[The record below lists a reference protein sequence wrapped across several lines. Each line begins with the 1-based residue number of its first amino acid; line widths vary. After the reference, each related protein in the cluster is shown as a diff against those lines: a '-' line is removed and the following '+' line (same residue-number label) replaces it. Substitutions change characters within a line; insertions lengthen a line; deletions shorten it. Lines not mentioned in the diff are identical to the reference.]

1 MKTLETDPYSKPRD
15 FQRRSREVRAVML
28 VGFLVSSQPL
38 IAMSAPPNTN
48 FDEKQVPPYTL
59 PDALLGSAGRRITT
73 LREWQ
78 SQRRP
83 EILKL
88 FETNVYGRSP
98 QPPKLQFDVVSESDN
113 ALNGRA
119 IRKQVAIHL
128 MPHSARITLH
138 LLLYL
143 PKTADT
149 SPVFLGL
156 NFGGNHA
163 VHGDP
168 EIALSTA
175 WMRDTDKPGVVNNR
189 ATDASRGT
197 EAERWQIEQ
206 VVDRG
211 FGVATMYYGD
221 IDPDFDDGFQ
231 NGVHALFHRDD
242 SQERPSDAWG
252 SIAAWAWGLSRAMD
266 YLVTDPQVD
275 PKRVAV
281 WGHSRLGKTA
291 LWAAATDER
300 FALAISNNSGCGGA
314 ALSRRIFGETVA
326 HINKSFP
333 HWFCRTFHRY
343 NNREHALP
351 VDQHMLIACIAPR
364 PVYVASAVEDRW
376 ADPRGEFLAAKAA
389 APVYDLLLGPTAAAL
404 PDDMPPLNTRV
415 GKYIGYHIRAGEHDA
430 TAYDWQQ
437 YLDFA
442 ERHFHKGDPAP

>member
-1 MKTLETDPYSKPRD
+1 
-15 FQRRSREVRAVML
+15 VV
-28 VGFLVSSQPL
+28 LVSFLISIQPL
-38 IAMSAPPNTN
+38 DVMSAPPNTN
-48 FDEKQVPPYTL
+48 YDEKQVPPYTL
-59 PDALLGSAGRRITT
+59 PDPFTGSAGQRVTT
-73 LREWQ
+73 PIEWQ

-98 QPPKLQFDVVSESDN
+98 QPPEMQFEVVSVSDN
-113 ALNGRA
+113 ALGGRA
-119 IRKQVAIHL
+119 VRKQVSIHL
-128 MPHSARITLH
+128 LPRSAGVTLH

-143 PKTADT
+143 PKSADA

-163 VHGDP
+163 VHADP

-175 WMRDTDKPGVVNNR
+175 WMRDADKPGVVDNR
-189 ATDASRGT
+189 ATDDSRGT

-221 IDPDFDDGFQ
+221 IDPDFDDGFK
-231 NGVHALFHRDD
+231 NGVHALFHRDA
-242 SQERPSDAWG
+242 SQERATDEWG

-281 WGHSRLGKTA
+281 LGHSRLGKTA
-291 LWAAATDER
+291 LWAAAMDER

-314 ALSRRIFGETVA
+314 ALSRRIFGETVG
-326 HINKSFP
+326 HINNSFP
-333 HWFCRTFHRY
+333 HWFCRNFHRY
-343 NNREHALP
+343 NNREQELP

-376 ADPRGEFLAAKAA
+376 ADPRGEFLSAKAA
-389 APVYDLLLGPTAAAL
+389 APVYDLLLGPGAADL
-404 PDDMPPLNTRV
+404 PHDMPPLNTSV
-415 GKYIGYHIRAGEHDA
+415 GKHIGYHIRDGKHDV

-437 YLDFA
+437 YLNFA
-442 ERHFHKGDPAP
+442 VRHFRRM